1 MKLMHRFALA
11 GTFLCLSAVAL
22 AQSPNL
28 IVEEV
33 VTIIDQALSERRAEL
48 EADNEALY
56 ALLDDILLPRFDRK
70 YASQLVLARNWR
82 TATPQ
87 QRSDFTDVFYKSLL
101 QRYASGILEF
111 DANRIEV
118 LVYRGD
124 DSKKRTTVKTIVTLD
139 NGTKVPVNYALVKR
153 ESGWLIFDVVIEGIS
168 YIRNYRV
175 EMNAEIRRTSLD
187 AVIARLRSEVASD
200 TESEPGNA
208 EAESPESASE
218 SAKIG
223 NAEAES
229 PESASESAKTGNE

>member
-11 GTFLCLSAVAL
+11 GTFLCWSVGAF

-33 VTIIDQALSERRAEL
+33 VTILDKALAERKAEL
-48 EADNEALY
+48 EADPEALY
-56 ALLDDILLPRFDRK
+56 TLIDDILRPRFDRK

-82 TATPQ
+82 TATPE
-87 QRSDFTDVFYKSLL
+87 QRHDFTEAFYTSLV

-111 DANRIEV
+111 DASRIKV

-139 NGTKVPVNYALVKR
+139 NGTKTPVNYVLVKR

-175 EMNAEIRRTSLD
+175 EMNAEIRRSSLD
-187 AVIARLRSEVASD
+187 AVIARLQREVASD
-200 TESEPGNA
+200 TETSDTETGDTATASSDTEATDTTSEA
-208 EAESPESASE
+208 AD
-218 SAKIG
+218 
-223 NAEAES
+223 
-229 PESASESAKTGNE
+229 TDNE